1 MILNTVGVWLA
12 FVIAGDVAD
21 SHLNREPM
29 PHRVFVDSL
38 GRTWEVWP
46 VPAQSGGGSSKR
58 LTSSWLVFETRGEK
72 RRLSGFPVT
81 WTSMTDAELEQ
92 LCREAREA
100 PVSRRLIE

>member
-1 MILNTVGVWLA
+1 MGVCLA

-29 PHRVFVDSL
+29 AHREFVDSL
-38 GRTWEVWP
+38 GRHWEVWP

-72 RRLSGFPVT
+72 RRLSSFPLN
-81 WTSMTDAELEQ
+81 WSSFTDAELEQ
-92 LCREAREA
+92 LCGQAREA
-100 PVSRRLIE
+100 PPSRRLIE

>member
-1 MILNTVGVWLA
+1 VILNTAGVCLA
-12 FVIAGDVAD
+12 FVIVGDVAH

-72 RRLSGFPVT
+72 RRLSSFPT
-81 WTSMTDAELEQ
+81 NWTTLTDAELEQ
-92 LCREAREA
+92 LCRQAREA